1 MILFGV
7 ITGEPIIVHGFRG
20 IRNRSGT
27 GVDGLSLIK
36 SHISSNLGPER
47 LRESLLHTGTWGRW
61 LYSDFPKKCAKKK
74 ICIFF
79 CEIANSRKKE
89 ENLYQTRVFGWFV
102 LD

>member
-7 ITGEPIIVHGFRG
+7 ITGELRIVRGFGG
-20 IRNRSGT
+20 IRNWNGT

-61 LYSDFPKKCAKKK
+61 LYGDFPKKCAKKK
-74 ICIFF
+74 ICIF
-79 CEIANSRKKE
+79 SVKLQTVGKKD
-89 ENLYQTRVFGWFV
+89 ENLY
-102 LD
+102 